1 MSAMKMVRILVVALV
16 LMLWLVPVVAQASS
30 TADIVVSVTAAI
42 GNQCVTNFAI
52 SVLYV
57 ETPPVYHVQL
67 SWTAAPGGNGT
78 IIVANVGGWPSDCTD
93 GVIYEGNGTSTTHV
107 ITNLDDLV
115 SGIYYRVYSLVGDSC
130 SSCYASGSVIAS
142 GNEAPSQ
149 GSTGNVTINTQGL
162 DDMAGLMRVGFILA
176 FPAIIGIIGA
186 FRHSLG
192 AYLVGIVGMGVS
204 LSYVNDELGI
214 YLAMPVVILIA
225 ALLFGAI
232 LDAWHERLVII

>member
-1 MSAMKMVRILVVALV
+1 VLRVVLVLLIVGLYLMAPAIALASALEVVIVVANPWTGGNECV
-16 LMLWLVPVVAQASS
+16 SNF
-30 TADIVVSVTAAI
+30 DIVVKMPTGLDIYQA
-42 GNQCVTNFAI
+42 
-52 SVLYV
+52 
-57 ETPPVYHVQL
+57 QL
-67 SWTAAPGGNGT
+67 SWTPAATGNGT
-78 IIVANVGGWPSDCTD
+78 RIVSSVGGWPDDCTD
-93 GVIYEGNGTSTTHV
+93 GIIYEGNGSSVTHV
-107 ITNLDDLV
+107 ITDENDLIEGV
-115 SGIYYRVYSLVGDSC
+115 YYRAYTVTGGGC
-130 SSCYASGSVIAS
+130 SICYASGSVIAS

-204 LSYVNDELGI
+204 LAYVNDELGI
-214 YLAMPVVILIA
+214 YLTMPVLILIT

-232 LDAWHERLVII
+232 LDAWHERIVII